1 MARRSSG
8 QIQLRP
14 RAKPGP
20 DAWRISVQGPPDPV
34 TGKRRRIYRTV
45 RGTKRDAERALAR
58 LGVEVE
64 DGAATVSAG
73 TVGELLDRW
82 HATMTASRW
91 RPATSARHAQDIELL
106 RPLLGRKKVDRLTV
120 ADVDDALAALVTR
133 SGTRPSP
140 RTIRAAHQ
148 TLHAALE
155 LAVRRGLVGRNVS
168 KLATLPAQRRRRGAL
183 PTDVELDAVLVA
195 AQAEPRWA
203 TFLAVAFATGARP
216 GELCAL
222 RWRHVDLERA
232 ELVIE
237 DAVHRVAGEGI
248 AVGPTKTDE
257 TRRVALDLATVA
269 VLRRWRTSVAEV
281 ALTAGAALDPGWF
294 VFAGEWLTRPPSPD
308 LASKAWR
315 RFVAAAVGSD
325 GRPLGIDP
333 AIRLYDAARHRHI
346 SWCLSMGFDLA
357 TVAERVG
364 NSPETIA
371 RHYAHVLPGRN
382 RAIAEALDQQAA
394 SPTTG
399 GSPFVR

>member
-14 RAKPGP
+14 RATPGP

-91 RPATSARHAQDIELL
+91 RPATSIRHAQDIELL

-155 LAVRRGLVGRNVS
+155 LAVRRGLVGRNVA

-183 PTDVELDAVLVA
+183 PTDVELDAVLAA
-195 AQAEPRWA
+195 AQAEPRWHA
-203 TFLAVAFATGARP
+203 FLATAFATGARP

-237 DAVHRVAGEGI
+237 DAVHRVAGQGI

-269 VLRRWRTSVAEV
+269 V
-281 ALTAGAALDPGWF
+281 TAGAALDPSWF
-294 VFAGEWLTRPPSPD
+294 VFAGEWLTRPARPD
-308 LASKAWR
+308 EASKAWR
-315 RFVAAAVGSD
+315 RFVAVAVDSA
-325 GRPLGIDP
+325 GRPLGMDP